1 MKIHMRNLGPKIR
14 ALRTE
19 RQITLPELAKRADL
33 SKGLLSKLEN
43 EPESNPSITTL
54 FRIAEAFGIT
64 VADILESEQAQIKR
78 IVPDEKPEWLE
89 GLVSFLK
96 TKGKEPDPSI
106 LEAMY
111 VLRNRKADFTNDLDH
126 WKFVYQ
132 SIEKSFQ
139 E

>member
-1 MKIHMRNLGPKIR
+1 MRNLGPKIR

-19 RQITLPELAKRADL
+19 KNLTLPELARRANL

-43 EPESNPSITTL
+43 DEESNPSITTV
-54 FRIAEAFGIT
+54 FRIAEAFGVTI
-64 VADILESEQAQIKR
+64 ADILETEQVQIR
-78 IVPDEKPEWLE
+78 RVVPDEKPVWLE
-89 GLVSFLK
+89 GLVSFLRK
-96 TKGKEPDPSI
+96 KGQEPDSAI

-111 VLRNRKADFTNDLDH
+111 VLRNRKANFTGDLDH